1 MVSSNIV
8 FSDDGGQEHKSD
20 NSNVNTSSSNGLNQS
35 YNSANTNSSV
45 SYFNTNNNGTNTNIS
60 SQLLPLQLGVILR
73 NLILFKVDK

>member
-45 SYFNTNNNGTNTNIS
+45 SFFYPNYGASASIGS
-60 SQLLPLQLGVILR
+60 RLLSLQLGVILR